1 MTRARALGKGV
12 LAVSALLMGSAQA
25 TIVELKFP
33 AAGEVRHAHTIAPG
47 KFLEVCGKLLK
58 DQRVTWSFKA
68 DGKTN
73 FNVHYHVGKDVV
85 FPEKSD
91 GIASAQGE
99 LRVALDQDYCWMWSN
114 KGSSAVAVEAILQR
128 Q

>member
-12 LAVSALLMGSAQA
+12 LAASVFLMGSAEA
-25 TIVELKFP
+25 TIIELKFP
-33 AAGEVRHAHTIAPG
+33 AGGEARYAQSIAPG

-68 DGKTN
+68 DGKTD
-73 FNVHYHVGKDVV
+73 FNVHYHVGKEVV
-85 FPEKSD
+85 FPEKAD

-114 KGSSAVAVEAILQR
+114 KAASAVAVEAVLQR